1 MASIFKGG
9 KKILNK
15 AADILDPFA
24 LGLPSK
30 SLDLVG
36 LGEDGAGFEGAKAGL
51 LPAQALNQP
60 PATMPVQGTVAE
72 KRSRRRKAAAEVR
85 RRRGRSSTI
94 LTALDGDEG
103 TLG

>member
-1 MASIFKGG
+1 MASIFKGVG
-9 KKILNK
+9 KIAKPL
-15 AADILDPFA
+15 LDP
-24 LGLPSK
+24 LGITDMGLK
-30 SLDLVG
+30 AIGMDLDG
-36 LGEDGAGFEGAKAGL
+36 GGGFEGAKADL
-51 LPAQALNQP
+51 VPQAINQP

-72 KRSRRRKAAAEVR
+72 KRSQRRKAAAEVR

>member
-15 AADILDPFA
+15 VADLADPFSF
-24 LGLPSK
+24 GLAGK

-36 LGEDGAGFEGAKAGL
+36 LGEDGAGFEGAKAG

-72 KRSRRRKAAAEVR
+72 KRSQRRKAAAEVR